1 MDPSSRSL
9 PINTA
14 AEPVAP
20 AKSRIPPP
28 IITSLR
34 ENRIRPNTAFTRK
47 ILTFS
52 TPPIALTPERGSKDE
67 EHTRDKLGTS
77 LSEPCDSAAF
87 SLKKV

>member
-1 MDPSSRSL
+1 M
-9 PINTA
+9 NTA

-34 ENRIRPNTAFTRK
+34 ENRIRPNTAFTRN
-47 ILTFS
+47 ILTSS
-52 TPPIALTPERGSKDE
+52 TPSYALTPKRGSMDE
-67 EHTRDKLGTS
+67 EHTRDKLRTT